1 MSNRAGVT
9 NSCHTNAIAFA
20 LFRNHMVIMPSVSQ
34 ADDMQFDRYLFA
46 QMLRVAFAVTVTLVG
61 IMWLFQTIRILEL
74 VINRGAPLADF
85 MVMSVTVIPLWLTV
99 AMPIGTF
106 IAIIWVFHRSLAD
119 RELLVAQASGRS
131 AHQLAR
137 APMALGLLV
146 TSFLVFNSVILLPF
160 SFSIYKQIQFKLRNA
175 IPTVMLQ
182 DNVFIDVVDG
192 MTMLIGKKYDDGLAE
207 DVFIHDERDNGAIVT
222 LTARVGQ
229 FVEKDGQPAVILQDG
244 QRVEL
249 TDAGN
254 AGATLLFDTHT
265 VFITPR
271 ERRQAT
277 RMPIEMNEDKIRNLL
292 DPATSPSPG
301 YVDQRVAE
309 GHYRIVSPMLAL
321 ALGLVASAGVLFGQ
335 IRQSTWSRR
344 TIVTLAVGVACIA
357 ALVSSR
363 SLATQISEFRILI
376 YLSTIV
382 PVAIAYGMIA
392 WQAFRGQQVPAA
404 RQPRVAT

>member
-1 MSNRAGVT
+1 
-9 NSCHTNAIAFA
+9 
-20 LFRNHMVIMPSVSQ
+20 
-34 ADDMQFDRYLFA
+34 MQFDRYLFA

-292 DPATSPSPG
+292 DPATSPSPR

-344 TIVTLAVGVACIA
+344 TIVTVAVGVACIA

>member
-1 MSNRAGVT
+1 
-9 NSCHTNAIAFA
+9 
-20 LFRNHMVIMPSVSQ
+20 
-34 ADDMQFDRYLFA
+34 MQFDRYLFA

-229 FVEKDGQPAVILQDG
+229 FVEKDGQPAVILKDG

-344 TIVTLAVGVACIA
+344 TIVTVAVGVACIA

-392 WQAFRGQQVPAA
+392 WQAFRGQQMPAT

>member
-1 MSNRAGVT
+1 
-9 NSCHTNAIAFA
+9 
-20 LFRNHMVIMPSVSQ
+20 
-34 ADDMQFDRYLFA
+34 MQFDRYLFA

-344 TIVTLAVGVACIA
+344 TIVTVAVGVACIA

-392 WQAFRGQQVPAA
+392 WQAFRGQQVPAT

>member
-1 MSNRAGVT
+1 
-9 NSCHTNAIAFA
+9 
-20 LFRNHMVIMPSVSQ
+20 
-34 ADDMQFDRYLFA
+34 MQFDRYLFA

-392 WQAFRGQQVPAA
+392 WQAFRGQQMPAA

>member
-1 MSNRAGVT
+1 
-9 NSCHTNAIAFA
+9 
-20 LFRNHMVIMPSVSQ
+20 
-34 ADDMQFDRYLFA
+34 MQFDRYLFA

-344 TIVTLAVGVACIA
+344 TIVTVAVGVACIA

-392 WQAFRGQQVPAA
+392 WQAFRGQQMPAT

>member
-1 MSNRAGVT
+1 MSNQAGVT

-34 ADDMQFDRYLFA
+34 EDDMQFDRYLFA

-207 DVFIHDERDNGAIVT
+207 DVFIHDERNNGAIVT

-229 FVEKDGQPAVILQDG
+229 FVEKDGQSAVILQDG

-344 TIVTLAVGVACIA
+344 TIVTVAVGVACIA

>member
-1 MSNRAGVT
+1 MSNQAGVT

-34 ADDMQFDRYLFA
+34 EDDMQFDRYLFA

-207 DVFIHDERDNGAIVT
+207 DVFIHDERNNGAIVT

-344 TIVTLAVGVACIA
+344 TIVTVAVGVACIA